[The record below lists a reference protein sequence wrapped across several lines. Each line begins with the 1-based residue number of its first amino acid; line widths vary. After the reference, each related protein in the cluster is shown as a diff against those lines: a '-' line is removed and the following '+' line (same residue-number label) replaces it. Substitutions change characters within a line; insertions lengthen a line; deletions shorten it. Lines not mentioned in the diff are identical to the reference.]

1 MYGSTK
7 CYCVHISGY
16 RSSLTF
22 ETNFT
27 ILNFTSEFNLALIQC
42 AQTFPGTL
50 RKFNLG
56 FPGKMKYSIFHHI
69 LFMY

>member
-1 MYGSTK
+1 MYGYIK
-7 CYCVHISGY
+7 CYCVHISG
-16 RSSLTF
+16 SSLTF

-42 AQTFPGTL
+42 AQSFPGTL
-50 RKFNLG
+50 REFNLG